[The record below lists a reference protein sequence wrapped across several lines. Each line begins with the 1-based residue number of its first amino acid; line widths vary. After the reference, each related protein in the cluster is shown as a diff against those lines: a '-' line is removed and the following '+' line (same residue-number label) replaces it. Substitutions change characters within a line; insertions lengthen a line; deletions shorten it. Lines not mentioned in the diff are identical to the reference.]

1 MYVNCLK
8 NCKCFAGASSLA
20 LFNSITGYKNAKQ
33 IESRCK
39 FILLASKFI

>member
-1 MYVNCLK
+1 MYVNCVK
-8 NCKCFAGASSLA
+8 NLRCISGASSFVNLY
-20 LFNSITGYKNAKQ
+20 SITGYKNEKQ